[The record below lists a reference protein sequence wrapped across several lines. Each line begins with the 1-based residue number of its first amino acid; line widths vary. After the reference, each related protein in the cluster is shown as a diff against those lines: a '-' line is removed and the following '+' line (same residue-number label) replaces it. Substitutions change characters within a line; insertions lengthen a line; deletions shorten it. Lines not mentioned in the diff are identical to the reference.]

1 MKLKK
6 IPTIAWMVLFQII
19 ILLGIFIYSQIQ
31 SYQYMKDAIAEVGK
45 DIQDAQL
52 YVGNMC
58 EKEDA
63 YFSEKELQC
72 VSLYQKEYVCIQQV
86 NDSDVCKMRTE
97 VEVLKPRLE

>member
-1 MKLKK
+1 MKKK
-6 IPTIAWMVLFQII
+6 NIKTFRTQDVVTVVII
-19 ILLGIFIYSQIQ
+19 IVGIALLIL
-31 SYQYMKDAIAEVGK
+31 VGTPS
-45 DIQDAQL
+45 
-52 YVGNMC
+52 MC